1 MATLGAHD
9 KCQRH
14 HDMLEFRSRAIP
26 PAQQPAWRPVSFRF
40 RLKGAGDLQ
49 PVVDAMVGSKELQ
62 LPSCVHGLTWQKG
75 RHGFNPLDDA
85 RYSVDWT

>member
-1 MATLGAHD
+1 MPKAPRHVGIQKSCDPSCTTASMA
-9 KCQRH
+9 
-14 HDMLEFRSRAIP
+14 S
-26 PAQQPAWRPVSFRF
+26 VSFRF

-85 RYSVDWT
+85 CYSVDWT